1 MGLDRL
7 RNTWKLCDHILED
20 VMNLLD
26 QLDSIVVQSPSYL
39 VVYIVEEML
48 RISLED
54 SAHFLASEPWGEVFD
69 QLWSLVVQAFR
80 GRA

>member
-1 MGLDRL
+1 M
-7 RNTWKLCDHILED
+7 LCDHILED

-26 QLDSIVVQSPSYL
+26 QLNSIVVQSPPDL
-39 VVYIVEEML
+39 EVYIVHEML

-54 SAHFLASEPWGEVFD
+54 STHFLASEPRGEVFD
-69 QLWSLVVQAFR
+69 QLWSLVVQAFC